1 MKRNPKPKN
10 GPDNELTRLAVDLD
24 LTALPEAL
32 PDLLERAEGD
42 GLSYTDFAIALLR
55 TEYSV
60 RQERKLSR
68 GLKRSHLGTIEGID
82 GFDFAARPQLE
93 PRVVKELLNCRFIE
107 ERRNLIFVGKP
118 GLGKTRIAKTIAHA
132 ACVRGHSV
140 LFANTMQMLED
151 IHASLADRSFKR
163 VFSRYTKPALLVA
176 DELGYEGLDSRHA
189 NYLYRLVSA
198 RHGQGAII
206 VTANVGFSRWSSFFP
221 SDSQAVPTVDRLL
234 DRATILR
241 FTGKSFRQPGE
252 IHGAPL
258 EE

>member
-1 MKRNPKPKN
+1 MV
-10 GPDNELTRLAVDLD
+10 E
-24 LTALPEAL
+24 
-32 PDLLERAEGD
+32 
-42 GLSYTDFAIALLR
+42 
-55 TEYSV
+55 
-60 RQERKLSR
+60 KL
-68 GLKRSHLGTIEGID
+68 RSHVGQGYIAQFVDKMLSST
-82 GFDFAARPQLE
+82 
-93 PRVVKELLNCRFIE
+93 FI
-107 ERRNLIFVGKP
+107 
-118 GLGKTRIAKTIAHA
+118 
-132 ACVRGHSV
+132 
-140 LFANTMQMLED
+140 
-151 IHASLADRSFKR
+151 
-163 VFSRYTKPALLVA
+163 